1 MADIALKRNHHLGL
15 TGARAAADKMVKKL
29 DEKFNL
35 SGDWEGNTL
44 HFDRP
49 GVNGKLT
56 VSETEMKLDVSL
68 GFMLKMMKGP
78 IENEIHE
85 QLDSVLAGPA
95 AKAPAK
101 PAKPAKPV
109 AKKK

>member
-1 MADIALKRNHHLGL
+1 MADIALKRNHNLGL
-15 TGARAAADKMVKKL
+15 KGARAAADKMVKKL
-29 DEKFNL
+29 DEKFDL
-35 SGDWEGNTL
+35 TGDWEGNTL

-56 VSETEMKLDVSL
+56 VSETDMKLEVSL

-78 IENEIHE
+78 IENAIHE
-85 QLDSVLAGPA
+85 QLDNVLAAPA
-95 AKAPAK
+95 AKSATK
-101 PAKPAKPV
+101 PAKPP